1 VLVRSRHWSVLLFIL
16 AAGVS
21 TLACEAVTR
30 WLPASPALAPTFE
43 AAALPPASPTP
54 MALAELDV
62 PPPALFETAWLDRAV
77 YRSGLVESEQAILG
91 SLPGA
96 PVYHLDLSLSDDLA
110 SITGRQEVLFT
121 NTEDVPLDRIVF
133 RLYPNLL
140 GGAIAV
146 TQLAVDGTPVDP
158 LLEGMDSVMTVPLDG
173 PLLPG
178 ERAVVSMAYEIDVPT
193 ETSGNYG
200 VFGLAEGVLALPHL
214 YPMLAVYDETGWN
227 TDIPP
232 EYGDVVYAD
241 SGFYRVRIDAPPEL
255 VQVTSGVEVDR
266 SEAEGRS
273 VREYAAG
280 PVRDFYLA
288 GSPDFV
294 SEERQVDGIRV
305 RSTTLP
311 GLEAGARNVL
321 DFTET
326 SLLDFA
332 ERYGAYPFVELDM
345 VSTPTLALGVEYPGV
360 VAMAQRMYPED
371 NPQYPLPMLE
381 SVTAHEVA
389 HQWFYS
395 LVGNDQID
403 QPWLDE
409 SLAQYVTLLYFGD
422 QYGPPGAAGYRA
434 SLEGRWDQVGREPI
448 PIGQPVG
455 AYTPAEYSGIVY
467 GRGGL
472 FFEAIADEIGQVALD
487 QGLRAYAEQNRYGNG
502 TSQEMQAA
510 FESACGCDLDALF
523 AAWVGPVN

>member
-1 VLVRSRHWSVLLFIL
+1 VRSRHWSVSLFIL

-21 TLACEAVTR
+21 TLACQAVTR
-30 WLPASPALAPTFE
+30 WLPVGMPIAPTLE
-43 AAALPPASPTP
+43 AAVLSPASPTP
-54 MALAELDV
+54 IALAELDV
-62 PPPALFETAWLDRAV
+62 LPPALFETAWLDRSI
-77 YRSGLVESEQAILG
+77 YRSNLLEGEQAILE

-96 PVYHLDLSLSDDLA
+96 PVYHLDLSLSEDLT
-110 SITGRQEVLFT
+110 SINGQQEVLFT

-140 GGAIAV
+140 GGGIKV
-146 TQLAVDGTPVDP
+146 TQLAVDGEAVDSQ
-158 LLEGMDSVMTVPLDG
+158 LDGMDSVMTVPLDE

-178 ERAVVSMAYEIDVPT
+178 EQAVVSMEYEINVPT

-227 TDIPP
+227 TEIPP

-241 SGFYRVRIDAPPEL
+241 SGFYRVRVEAPQDL
-255 VQVTSGVEVDR
+255 VLVASGVEVAVSEKADR
-266 SEAEGRS
+266 AL
-273 VREYAAG
+273 REYAAG

-294 SEERQVDGIRV
+294 SEEREVDGVLV

-311 GLEAGARNVL
+311 GLETGAANVL
-321 DFTET
+321 DFTES
-326 SLLDFA
+326 SLLGFG
-332 ERYGAYPFVELDM
+332 ERYGAYPFAELDM

-371 NPQYPLPMLE
+371 NLQYPLPMLE
-381 SVTAHEVA
+381 GVTAHEVA

-422 QYGPPGAAGYRA
+422 QYGPAGAAGYRA
-434 SLEGRWDQVGREPI
+434 SLQGRWDQVGGEPI

-472 FFEAIADEIGQVALD
+472 FFEAIADEIGQLALD
-487 QGLRAYAEQNRYGNG
+487 QGLRAYAEQNRYGIG
-502 TSQEMQAA
+502 TAQEMQAA
-510 FESACGCDLDALF
+510 LEAACGCELDAQF
-523 AAWVGPVN
+523 AAWVGPAN